1 MKKLTYLLF
10 CLVLGIGVATA
21 QTTKITGSVISADDN
36 EPIIGASIV
45 VKGTMVGTV
54 TDFNGAFSLD
64 VPSSAK
70 TLVISY
76 VGMETQE
83 LAIKP
88 KMRVLMESS
97 SQALEEVMVVAYGTA
112 KKSAFTGSAST
123 MKAEKIA
130 ERQVANVTNALAGQV
145 AGVQGV
151 SANGQPGKAAT
162 IRIRGI
168 GSMSSSSSP
177 LYVVDGVPY
186 DGDIAAINPNDIESM
201 SVLKDASASAIYG
214 ARGANGVVLI
224 TTKKGTAREAV
235 VTVDAKWGS
244 NSRAV
249 PQYNVMKDPAMY
261 YETAYKALYNSKAY
275 AGGSAA
281 DARAYAL
288 KNIFSSDNGGVGYQ
302 VYTTPNGEDFIG
314 TDGRINPNATLGY
327 SDGSYYYTPDDWYDN
342 TFNKGNLRQEYNA
355 TVSGASEKINY
366 YFSLGYLDD
375 AGIISGSGFTRYTG
389 RSKVD
394 YQAKSWL
401 KIGANMAYT
410 YYDSK
415 APDAQD
421 KWGSSGNLFYITDL
435 IAPVY
440 PIYVRNNDGS
450 IKVDNRGYTVYDFGN
465 STGQVRP
472 FMPMANPGVTLELDK
487 FHAYTD
493 VLNTKFYAIVDLYK
507 GLQFT
512 ANVGVNSSNQR
523 SSILNNP
530 FYGGAVG
537 SEGYVKVKNERNIGL
552 NQQYLLTY
560 KQSFG
565 SHNIDALVGYESY
578 NLKIQ
583 EMEGS
588 NKKLY
593 NPFIGELSNAIQTPP
608 TVSSS
613 TDTYSTL
620 GILARVQYDYDGK
633 YFASASYRRDASSR
647 FHPDHRW
654 GNFGSV
660 GAAWLI
666 NKEEFFK
673 DLDAT
678 WIDLLKIKASYG
690 VQGNDNLL
698 LTDGIT
704 PNYYAY
710 LDQYTVSNSA
720 GDFATS
726 FTYKGNK
733 DITWETSYSFNAG
746 LEFTL
751 FKERLSGSFEY
762 FSRKTVDLLY
772 NQPVPISL
780 GYSTIPMNV
789 GSMRNAG
796 VELDL
801 NADIIRT
808 KDLTWSFNLNMTHY
822 KNKIL
827 DLAETAKNNGGI
839 KSSVT
844 IRNVGGSLYNA
855 YLVKDAGVDPETG
868 KALYY
873 VDPDNGDMTTTD
885 DFSAAKQSDLGSTLP
900 KIYGG
905 FGTSVQYRGF
915 DVSVGLS
922 YQLGGKVYDYSYQ
935 QLMHSG
941 EANTAG
947 TNWHKD
953 ILNAWS
959 ETNKGSNIPRIS
971 SADKRNQDLSSRF
984 LQSSNYLSLNSVM
997 VGYTFPKKWTTKF
1010 MVNNLRIFFSGDN
1023 VALIASRKGLDARQN
1038 LGVAYFGN
1046 DDAVGAKYSALR
1058 SLSGGISVT
1067 F

>member
-1 MKKLTYLLF
+1 
-10 CLVLGIGVATA
+10 
-21 QTTKITGSVISADDN
+21 
-36 EPIIGASIV
+36 
-45 VKGTMVGTV
+45 
-54 TDFNGAFSLD
+54 
-64 VPSSAK
+64 
-70 TLVISY
+70 
-76 VGMETQE
+76 
-83 LAIKP
+83 
-88 KMRVLMESS
+88 
-97 SQALEEVMVVAYGTA
+97 MVVAYGTA

-314 TDGRINPNATLGY
+314 TDGRLNPNATLGY

>member
-1 MKKLTYLLF
+1 M
-10 CLVLGIGVATA
+10 
-21 QTTKITGSVISADDN
+21 
-36 EPIIGASIV
+36 
-45 VKGTMVGTV
+45 
-54 TDFNGAFSLD
+54 
-64 VPSSAK
+64 
-70 TLVISY
+70 VISY

>member
-1 MKKLTYLLF
+1 
-10 CLVLGIGVATA
+10 
-21 QTTKITGSVISADDN
+21 
-36 EPIIGASIV
+36 
-45 VKGTMVGTV
+45 
-54 TDFNGAFSLD
+54 
-64 VPSSAK
+64 
-70 TLVISY
+70 
-76 VGMETQE
+76 
-83 LAIKP
+83 
-88 KMRVLMESS
+88 MESS

-673 DLDAT
+673 ELDAT

>member
-1 MKKLTYLLF
+1 
-10 CLVLGIGVATA
+10 
-21 QTTKITGSVISADDN
+21 
-36 EPIIGASIV
+36 
-45 VKGTMVGTV
+45 
-54 TDFNGAFSLD
+54 
-64 VPSSAK
+64 
-70 TLVISY
+70 
-76 VGMETQE
+76 
-83 LAIKP
+83 
-88 KMRVLMESS
+88 MESS

-314 TDGRINPNATLGY
+314 TDGRLNPNATLGY

>member
-1 MKKLTYLLF
+1 
-10 CLVLGIGVATA
+10 
-21 QTTKITGSVISADDN
+21 
-36 EPIIGASIV
+36 
-45 VKGTMVGTV
+45 
-54 TDFNGAFSLD
+54 
-64 VPSSAK
+64 
-70 TLVISY
+70 
-76 VGMETQE
+76 
-83 LAIKP
+83 
-88 KMRVLMESS
+88 
-97 SQALEEVMVVAYGTA
+97 MVVAYGTA

-130 ERQVANVTNALAGQV
+130 ERQVANVTNALAGQE

>member
-1 MKKLTYLLF
+1 M
-10 CLVLGIGVATA
+10 
-21 QTTKITGSVISADDN
+21 QR
-36 EPIIGASIV
+36 
-45 VKGTMVGTV
+45 
-54 TDFNGAFSLD
+54 
-64 VPSSAK
+64 SSAK

>member
-1 MKKLTYLLF
+1 MANT
-10 CLVLGIGVATA
+10 
-21 QTTKITGSVISADDN
+21 QH
-36 EPIIGASIV
+36 
-45 VKGTMVGTV
+45 VGERH
-54 TDFNGAFSLD
+54 
-64 VPSSAK
+64 SSAK

-953 ILNAWS
+953 ILNTWS

>member
-1 MKKLTYLLF
+1 MHKR
-10 CLVLGIGVATA
+10 
-21 QTTKITGSVISADDN
+21 
-36 EPIIGASIV
+36 
-45 VKGTMVGTV
+45 
-54 TDFNGAFSLD
+54 
-64 VPSSAK
+64 SSAK

-88 KMRVLMESS
+88 KMRVLLESS

-145 AGVQGV
+145 SGVQGF
-151 SANGQPGKAAT
+151 SSNGQPGEAAS

-168 GSMSSSSSP
+168 GSMSSSNSP

-224 TTKKGTAREAV
+224 TTKKGTSKEAV

-244 NSRAV
+244 NTRAV
-249 PQYNVMKDPAMY
+249 PRYNSMSDPAQY
-261 YETAYKALYNSKAY
+261 YETAYQALYNAKSQN
-275 AGGSAA
+275 GSSAA

-288 KNIFSSDNGGVGYQ
+288 ANLLTAKNGGVGYQ
-302 VYTTPNGEDFIG
+302 VYSVPNGEDYIG
-314 TDGRINPNATLGY
+314 TDGRLNPNATLGY
-327 SDGSYYYTPDDWYDN
+327 GDGTYYYTPDNWFDN
-342 TFNKGNLRQEYNA
+342 MFNKGNVRQEYNA
-355 TVSGASEKINY
+355 TVSGASDKINY

-375 AGIISGSGFTRYTG
+375 AGIISGSGFSRYTG

-394 YQAKSWL
+394 YQAKTWL
-401 KIGANMAYT
+401 KVGANMAYT
-410 YYDSK
+410 YYNSK
-415 APDAQD
+415 APDTQD
-421 KWGSSGNLFYITDL
+421 KWASSGNLFYMTDL
-435 IAPVY
+435 IAPIY
-440 PIYVRNNDGS
+440 PLYVRNNDGNVK
-450 IKVDNRGYTVYDFGN
+450 IDDRGNTVYDFGN
-465 STGQVRP
+465 STNQNRS
-472 FMPMANPGVTLELDK
+472 FMAQANPGITLKLDK
-487 FHAYTD
+487 FNAYTD
-493 VLNTKFYAIVDLYK
+493 VLNSKFYAIVDLYK

-512 ANVGVNSSNQR
+512 ANVGVNTRNQR
-523 SSILNNP
+523 GSVLNNP
-530 FYGGAVG
+530 FYGSAVSAEG
-537 SEGYVKVKNERNIGL
+537 SVKISNLREVGL

-565 SHNIDALVGYESY
+565 QHNLDALVGYESY

-583 EMEGS
+583 KMDGS
-588 NKKLY
+588 NTKLY
-593 NPFIGELSNAIQTPP
+593 NPFIAELSNAIQVPP

-633 YFASASYRRDASSR
+633 YFASASYRRDASSL
-647 FHPDHRW
+647 FHPDNRW

-660 GAAWLI
+660 GAAWLVD
-666 NKEEFFK
+666 KEEFFK
-673 DLDAT
+673 DLDAN

-698 LTDGIT
+698 LVSGD

-762 FSRKTVDLLY
+762 FNRKTVDLLY

-796 VELDL
+796 VEVDL

-855 YLVKDAGVDPETG
+855 YLVKDAGVDHETG

-885 DFSAAKQSDLGSTLP
+885 DFSKAKQTDLGSTLP
-900 KIYGG
+900 KVYGG
-905 FGTSVQYRGF
+905 FGTAVQFYGF
-915 DVSVGLS
+915 DFSVGFS
-922 YQLGGKVYDYSYQ
+922 YQLGGQVYDYTYQ
-935 QLMHSG
+935 QMMHSG
-941 EANTAG
+941 EAKTAG

-953 ILNAWS
+953 ILGAWS
-959 ETNKGSNIPRIS
+959 ESNKGSNIPRIN
-971 SADKRNQDLSSRF
+971 SADSRNQDLSSRF
-984 LQSSNYLSLNSVM
+984 LASSNYLSLNNIM
-997 VGYTFPKKWTTKF
+997 LGYTVPKKWTCKF
-1010 MVNNLRIFFSGDN
+1010 MVNKLRIYFAGDN
-1023 VALIASRKGLDARQN
+1023 VALIAARKGLDARQN
-1038 LGVAYFGN
+1038 LGVTYFGN
-1046 DDAVGAKYSALR
+1046 DDAVGARYSALR

>member
-1 MKKLTYLLF
+1 
-10 CLVLGIGVATA
+10 
-21 QTTKITGSVISADDN
+21 
-36 EPIIGASIV
+36 
-45 VKGTMVGTV
+45 
-54 TDFNGAFSLD
+54 
-64 VPSSAK
+64 
-70 TLVISY
+70 
-76 VGMETQE
+76 
-83 LAIKP
+83 
-88 KMRVLMESS
+88 MESS

-808 KDLTWSFNLNMTHY
+808 KDFTWSFNLNMTHY

>member
-1 MKKLTYLLF
+1 M
-10 CLVLGIGVATA
+10 
-21 QTTKITGSVISADDN
+21 
-36 EPIIGASIV
+36 
-45 VKGTMVGTV
+45 
-54 TDFNGAFSLD
+54 
-64 VPSSAK
+64 
-70 TLVISY
+70 
-76 VGMETQE
+76 
-83 LAIKP
+83 
-88 KMRVLMESS
+88 
-97 SQALEEVMVVAYGTA
+97 
-112 KKSAFTGSAST
+112 
-123 MKAEKIA
+123 
-130 ERQVANVTNALAGQV
+130 
-145 AGVQGV
+145 
-151 SANGQPGKAAT
+151 
-162 IRIRGI
+162 
-168 GSMSSSSSP
+168 
-177 LYVVDGVPY
+177 
-186 DGDIAAINPNDIESM
+186 
-201 SVLKDASASAIYG
+201 
-214 ARGANGVVLI
+214 
-224 TTKKGTAREAV
+224 
-235 VTVDAKWGS
+235 
-244 NSRAV
+244 
-249 PQYNVMKDPAMY
+249 
-261 YETAYKALYNSKAY
+261 
-275 AGGSAA
+275 
-281 DARAYAL
+281 
-288 KNIFSSDNGGVGYQ
+288 
-302 VYTTPNGEDFIG
+302 
-314 TDGRINPNATLGY
+314 
-327 SDGSYYYTPDDWYDN
+327 
-342 TFNKGNLRQEYNA
+342 LR
-355 TVSGASEKINY
+355 
-366 YFSLGYLDD
+366 
-375 AGIISGSGFTRYTG
+375 
-389 RSKVD
+389 
-394 YQAKSWL
+394 
-401 KIGANMAYT
+401 
-410 YYDSK
+410 
-415 APDAQD
+415 
-421 KWGSSGNLFYITDL
+421 
-435 IAPVY
+435 
-440 PIYVRNNDGS
+440 
-450 IKVDNRGYTVYDFGN
+450 
-465 STGQVRP
+465 
-472 FMPMANPGVTLELDK
+472 
-487 FHAYTD
+487 
-493 VLNTKFYAIVDLYK
+493 
-507 GLQFT
+507 
-512 ANVGVNSSNQR
+512 
-523 SSILNNP
+523 
-530 FYGGAVG
+530 
-537 SEGYVKVKNERNIGL
+537 
-552 NQQYLLTY
+552 
-560 KQSFG
+560 
-565 SHNIDALVGYESY
+565 
-578 NLKIQ
+578 
-583 EMEGS
+583 
-588 NKKLY
+588 
-593 NPFIGELSNAIQTPP
+593 
-608 TVSSS
+608 
-613 TDTYSTL
+613 
-620 GILARVQYDYDGK
+620 
-633 YFASASYRRDASSR
+633 
-647 FHPDHRW
+647 
-654 GNFGSV
+654 
-660 GAAWLI
+660 
-666 NKEEFFK
+666 
-673 DLDAT
+673 

>member
-1 MKKLTYLLF
+1 
-10 CLVLGIGVATA
+10 
-21 QTTKITGSVISADDN
+21 
-36 EPIIGASIV
+36 
-45 VKGTMVGTV
+45 
-54 TDFNGAFSLD
+54 
-64 VPSSAK
+64 
-70 TLVISY
+70 
-76 VGMETQE
+76 
-83 LAIKP
+83 
-88 KMRVLMESS
+88 MESS

-487 FHAYTD
+487 YHAYTD

>member
-1 MKKLTYLLF
+1 
-10 CLVLGIGVATA
+10 
-21 QTTKITGSVISADDN
+21 
-36 EPIIGASIV
+36 
-45 VKGTMVGTV
+45 
-54 TDFNGAFSLD
+54 
-64 VPSSAK
+64 
-70 TLVISY
+70 
-76 VGMETQE
+76 
-83 LAIKP
+83 
-88 KMRVLMESS
+88 
-97 SQALEEVMVVAYGTA
+97 MVVAYGTA

>member
-1 MKKLTYLLF
+1 MDY
-10 CLVLGIGVATA
+10 
-21 QTTKITGSVISADDN
+21 QYITD
-36 EPIIGASIV
+36 
-45 VKGTMVGTV
+45 KR
-54 TDFNGAFSLD
+54 
-64 VPSSAK
+64 SSAK

-88 KMRVLMESS
+88 KLRVLMESS

-288 KNIFSSDNGGVGYQ
+288 NNIFSSDNGGVGYQ

-537 SEGYVKVKNERNIGL
+537 SEGYVNVKNERNIGL

-583 EMEGS
+583 KMEGS

-660 GAAWLI
+660 GAAWLM

-673 DLDAT
+673 NLDAT

>member
-1 MKKLTYLLF
+1 
-10 CLVLGIGVATA
+10 
-21 QTTKITGSVISADDN
+21 
-36 EPIIGASIV
+36 
-45 VKGTMVGTV
+45 
-54 TDFNGAFSLD
+54 
-64 VPSSAK
+64 
-70 TLVISY
+70 
-76 VGMETQE
+76 
-83 LAIKP
+83 
-88 KMRVLMESS
+88 MESS